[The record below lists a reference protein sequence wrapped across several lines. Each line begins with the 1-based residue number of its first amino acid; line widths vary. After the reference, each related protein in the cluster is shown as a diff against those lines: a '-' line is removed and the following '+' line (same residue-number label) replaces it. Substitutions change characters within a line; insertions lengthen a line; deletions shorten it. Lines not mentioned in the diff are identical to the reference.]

1 MPKVIENV
9 REQLLKEARNQV
21 AKNGYRKTTVRSV
34 AGACNIAVGTVYNYF
49 KSKDMLIASFM
60 ADDWIQCVDNI
71 KSRPSPDAEAALHN
85 IYNGLLSFSK
95 KHEALFSDRDAA
107 KVYASVFSQRH
118 KMLRS
123 QLAEIIQPVCLSSSI
138 EDKAFLAEYMA
149 ESILRWTME
158 GKSFSDQFHIMRQ
171 LLK

>member
-60 ADDWIQCVDNI
+60 ADDWIQCIDNI
-71 KSRPSPDAEAALHN
+71 KSRPSPDAETALHN
-85 IYNGLLSFSK
+85 IYDGLLSFSK
-95 KHEALFSDRDAA
+95 KHEALLATATQLRYMPPFFLKDTRCFAPSLPKSFNRYVYLLRLKIKHFLQNTWPSPFSGGQWREKA
-107 KVYASVFSQRH
+107 FQ
-118 KMLRS
+118 
-123 QLAEIIQPVCLSSSI
+123 ISSI
-138 EDKAFLAEYMA
+138 SCGNY
-149 ESILRWTME
+149 
-158 GKSFSDQFHIMRQ
+158 
-171 LLK
+171 